1 MNQHIQLGEHPNS
14 AFTRVV
20 RRRDVSQNDS
30 STRLDVSQ
38 NDLLTNQ
45 PLPEIIPNTLSARQ
59 IAFREIKKLF
69 CECTSRKKSKICNT
83 KRK

>member
-20 RRRDVSQNDS
+20 RRR
-30 STRLDVSQ
+30 DVSQ